1 MGRSDTREQT
11 CGVCWSRLE
20 RESESHLDYS
30 TSNLGLNESPP
41 IKDPVLLFCLTSS
54 APSAAC
60 APAPRVFWRFWIP
73 AGGSVPGDDLTQA
86 SIQAV
91 VGLHLAG
98 ALAGQPPHGAVAR
111 VTQTLCLRRPAVHH
125 AAGELVARQELAG
138 VRLVGWGGGQESNND
153 TMSSSQRV
161 QRKAGTSASPG
172 STSKDRLSIS
182 MSSRLEAALQKSSST
197 QWTAWVTLYGTGLSS
212 FILLFTTTLPF
223 LKLRISSCLNPVRLD
238 CRYGRSCWGG
248 GSDDKSRSISLV
260 SV

>member
-1 MGRSDTREQT
+1 M
-11 CGVCWSRLE
+11 
-20 RESESHLDYS
+20 
-30 TSNLGLNESPP
+30 
-41 IKDPVLLFCLTSS
+41 
-54 APSAAC
+54 
-60 APAPRVFWRFWIP
+60 
-73 AGGSVPGDDLTQA
+73 PGDDLTQA
-86 SIQAV
+86 SVQAV

-111 VTQTLCLRRPAVHH
+111 VTQTLHLRRPAVHH

-138 VRLVGWGGGQESNND
+138 VHLVGWGGRESNND
-153 TMSSSQRV
+153 TMSTSQRG
-161 QRKAGTSASPG
+161 QRGAGTSASPG

-238 CRYGRSCWGG
+238 CRYGRSCWGVGWGVG
-248 GSDDKSRSISLV
+248 GSDDKRRSVSLA
-260 SV
+260 SE